1 MFKGMFA
8 TADDGAYG
16 PQGLADRA
24 AIADLLTTFS
34 VAIDSC
40 DWPRYR
46 SVFTDEI
53 DLDYS
58 SWRAGSI
65 GRWAADDWVAR
76 AAQLFPGFTATR
88 HALTKVLVTLDPD
101 DPDRARVRA
110 DVSADHVIVD
120 AAGVAAV
127 FTLDGW
133 YDDRCVR
140 TARRVADR
148 GQAARRAVD
157 QRRRDGD
164 GHRPGTGAHRP
175 AGACVMDL
183 QLAGKHAIV
192 TGGTR
197 GIGRAGHRAP
207 ARRGHERELLRA

>member
-1 MFKGMFA
+1 VTA
-8 TADDGAYG
+8 TGDDGTDGTDGLRA
-16 PQGLADRA
+16 LADRA
-24 AIADLLTTFS
+24 AITDLLTEFA

-46 SVFTDEI
+46 SVFTDHI

-58 SWRAGSI
+58 SWRAGSV

-88 HALTKVLVTLDPD
+88 HAITNVLVTLDPD
-101 DPDRARVRA
+101 HPDRARVRA

-120 AAGVAAV
+120 DAGVAAV

-140 TARRVADR
+140 APAGWRIEGKRLVVQWTTGDASVMD
-148 GQAARRAVD
+148 AARARARTD
-157 QRRRDGD
+157 PQ
-164 GHRPGTGAHRP
+164 
-175 AGACVMDL
+175 
-183 QLAGKHAIV
+183 
-192 TGGTR
+192 
-197 GIGRAGHRAP
+197 GRA
-207 ARRGHERELLRA
+207 

>member
-1 MFKGMFA
+1 MLHNKRDTFKGMFA
-8 TADDGAYG
+8 SDEGDADVLRR
-16 PQGLADRA
+16 LADRA
-24 AIADLLTTFS
+24 AIADLLTIFA

-76 AAQLFPGFTATR
+76 AALLFPGLTASR
-88 HALTKVLVTLDPD
+88 HGLTKVLVTLDPA

-120 AAGVAAV
+120 DAGVAAV
-127 FTLDGW
+127 FTLDGY

-140 TARRVADR
+140 TADGWRIEGKRLVVQWTSGDPTVMD
-148 GQAARRAVD
+148 AARARATTD
-157 QRRRDGD
+157 PHG
-164 GHRPGTGAHRP
+164 RP
-175 AGACVMDL
+175 
-183 QLAGKHAIV
+183 
-192 TGGTR
+192 
-197 GIGRAGHRAP
+197 
-207 ARRGHERELLRA
+207 